1 MLQLQKKERIEM
13 ARTISVEIDIDT
25 AVNMLMERL
34 SAWTNDKDT
43 QKAFEQM
50 YRENCEDGLYDGGSF
65 DIMQIV
71 DNDWV
76 NWICVVDKS
85 EVSKEDWN
93 ALKKLGRGDLSEAN
107 SSLETLDCGN
117 TGFLEVITNNTALIR
132 Q

>member
-1 MLQLQKKERIEM
+1 M
-13 ARTISVEIDIDT
+13 AGTITVKIDIDT
-25 AVNMLMERL
+25 AVEMLMERL
-34 SAWTNDKDT
+34 SAWTKDSDT
-43 QKAFEQM
+43 LKAYEQM
-50 YRENCEDGLYDGGSF
+50 YRENCEDGLYDGGNF

-107 SSLETLDCGN
+107 SSLETLDCGSS
-117 TGFLEVITNNTALIR
+117 GFLEVITNNTALIR